1 MLGFILGISITLNVI
16 TVIGIIIYLS
26 VKNKALNT
34 FSNKFV
40 DELDNEEIVD
50 KESASDFMNDDKVD
64 FSSLLRR

>member
-26 VKNKALNT
+26 VKNRTLNT

-40 DELDNEEIVD
+40 EELENEEIVD
-50 KESASDFMNDDKVD
+50 KESASEFMNDEKVD